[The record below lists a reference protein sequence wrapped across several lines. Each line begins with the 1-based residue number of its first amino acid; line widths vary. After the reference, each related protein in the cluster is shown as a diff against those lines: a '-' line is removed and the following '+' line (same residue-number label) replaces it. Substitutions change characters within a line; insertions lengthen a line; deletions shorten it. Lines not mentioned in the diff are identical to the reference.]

1 MPDAGTLTLDR
12 VLAPPPVPTSLTGVP
27 PASPS
32 GSSRRVLGAAAAIVI
47 AGTVIR
53 FAALSTS
60 IWFDESV
67 TVKDVDGS
75 FGQML
80 HRVVNHEASP
90 PFYFVCLWTWRHLV
104 GSSGADMRALSALTG
119 SLTIALAF
127 YVAQRR
133 LGQRAGLILAIC
145 VAFSPSLFYYS
156 TEMRMY
162 GVLVLLT
169 GIGFEAFLCA
179 SEKPTARNLSIWAVV
194 SALALWT
201 QYYAALAVAPEA
213 LWLAGQAWKYRPR
226 RRGTFLAVGAVALTV
241 IPLTYLMIY
250 QAHRAFPY
258 GARLLS
264 SPWQQAQLSL
274 HTFPTLGGIF
284 EALVVGPA
292 GPARALVTLVTALVF
307 AVAFGVLRS
316 RRLVSRRQAIRA
328 GVLIVPAFLIVE
340 AVIYAEIALSGR
352 YVLPLWLPVGLGA
365 AYALASIGRLGLGL
379 TAVLL
384 CAWIATIAISCL
396 VPKFAPRDD
405 TLGAARSLG
414 VATTDRLIAINQ
426 PWDALAFEEYR
437 PMTSAEAHAVVRV
450 RELDVIAMPQP
461 PPSEHQRPSSI
472 GAGVPNGLHLAQVVK
487 GSTFLVERFV
497 AATPVSIRI
506 DGRGLAFN
514 ASGWRFFNEPAGG
527 RMGGL

>member
-1 MPDAGTLTLDR
+1 MADAGTITLDR
-12 VLAPPPVPTSLTGVP
+12 VLAPAPPSGVRP
-27 PASPS
+27 VSPS
-32 GSSRRVLGAAAAIVI
+32 RSSRGVLGAAAAIVI
-47 AGTVIR
+47 AGSVIR

-67 TVKDVDGS
+67 SVQNVTSS
-75 FGQML
+75 FWQML
-80 HRVVNHEASP
+80 QRVVDHEASP
-90 PFYFVCLWTWRHLV
+90 PFYFACLWVWRHLV
-104 GSSGADMRALSALTG
+104 GSSGADWRALSALAG

-133 LGQRAGLILAIC
+133 LGQRAGLILAAC

-179 SEKPTARNLSIWAVV
+179 CEKPTARNLSVWAVV

-213 LWLAGQAWKYRPR
+213 LWLAAQAWKYRPR
-226 RRGTFLAVGAVALTV
+226 RRGTSLTIFAVALTA
-241 IPLTYLMIY
+241 IPLTDLMIY
-250 QAHRAFPY
+250 QSHRAFPY
-258 GARLLS
+258 GTRLLS
-264 SPWQQAQLSL
+264 SPWQHTELSL

-292 GPARALVTLVTALVF
+292 GPARALLTFVTALVT
-307 AVAFGVLRS
+307 AVAFGVLLS

-328 GVLIVPAFLIVE
+328 GVLIIPAFLVVE
-340 AVIYAEIALSGR
+340 AVIHAHIAISGR

-384 CAWIATIAISCL
+384 CAWIAAIAISCL
-396 VPKFAPRDD
+396 VPKFAARDD

-414 VATTDRLIAINQ
+414 VASTDRLIAINQ
-426 PWDALAFEEYR
+426 PWDVVAFEEYR
-437 PMTSAEAHAVVRV
+437 PMTTAEAHAVVRV
-450 RELDVIAMPQP
+450 RELDVIAMPPAGEP
-461 PPSEHQRPSSI
+461 PPSEQQRPSAI
-472 GAGVPNGLHLAQVVK
+472 GAGIPNGMHLAQVVK

-497 AATPVSIRI
+497 SPRPVSIRI
-506 DGRGLAFN
+506 DEHSPAFI
-514 ASGWRFFNEPAGG
+514 ASVWRFFNEPAGG
-527 RMGGL
+527 RMGAL